1 MLSSVARI
9 SSLTVAL
16 AAVAFALPAGAE
28 DNPGK
33 TGLFNTR
40 YCEIL
45 AGVREGMKA
54 RITVYNT
61 IGFNDCP
68 AAQWDRITAKAAASA
83 LGVEKA
89 NLNGPRY
96 WLMDGIKGKGIS
108 ATGKTIDVDGIRM
121 GERATLEISLA
132 QALAG
137 NKPYIP
143 NVIDRETIFS
153 FKAGKPVFELTDP
166 KGQIYIMQS
175 YSRIVNRSQT
185 LNDLE
190 TLGSKLKLPKGW
202 RFSTRLLTGDYDLT
216 ATGKAYV
223 VQDEFLNTYQRRTN

>member
-1 MLSSVARI
+1 MISHVARLSSTTFVLA
-9 SSLTVAL
+9 SL
-16 AAVAFALPAGAE
+16 AFAIPATAE

-45 AGVREGMKA
+45 AGERQGMKA
-54 RITVYNT
+54 KITVYNT

-68 AAQWDRITAKAAASA
+68 ASLWDKITAKTAASA

-96 WLMDGIKGKGIS
+96 WLLDGIKGKGMS
-108 ATGKTIDVDGIRM
+108 ATGKTIEVDGLKM

-132 QALAG
+132 QALSG
-137 NKPYIP
+137 SKPYAP
-143 NVIDRETIFS
+143 NVVERETIFS

-166 KGQIYIMQS
+166 KGLIYIMQS
-175 YSRIVNRSQT
+175 YSQIVNKSQT

-190 TLGSKLKLPKGW
+190 TLGSRLKLPKGW
-202 RFSTRLLTGDYDLT
+202 SFSTRMLAKDYDLT

-223 VQDEFLNTYQRRTN
+223 VQDDFLNSYQRRTN